1 MNDALRG
8 GHGEVGV
15 LKLGN
20 DDNWEVPLEG
30 PYDAADEEGR
40 EETETAGGRRAMRV
54 GPKTRRD
61 AMVPQKAPNFLTC
74 DTTGLLTQIHT
85 AQTHI
90 RDIRVVLWSAVNMVG
105 HRRVRSQRV

>member
-30 PYDAADEEGR
+30 PYDPADEEGR

-61 AMVPQKAPNFLTC
+61 AHGASEGAKLSHLRHNRVTHSNTHSTYA
-74 DTTGLLTQIHT
+74 HT
-85 AQTHI
+85 
-90 RDIRVVLWSAVNMVG
+90 
-105 HRRVRSQRV
+105 